1 MRVGVAATP
10 SVALPTLDWL
20 ISSEHELALVI
31 TQPDRP
37 AGRGRNLRE
46 SVVGTWAQSHD
57 ISLVKPESAEFLVD
71 TLADVEIVVTI
82 GYGVI
87 LPTSIISIPKCGFIN
102 LHFSLLPAWRGAA
115 PVPRAILQ
123 GDTVSGVTVFQLDAG
138 VDTGP
143 IYVAREL
150 KIDPMENAGQL
161 LERMAAV
168 GPAVIS
174 AAFDKILHNI
184 APLPQSEVGVSYAA
198 KIHKADAR
206 IDWSCSAGLIDR
218 QVRAFT
224 PSPGAWTTWRGNSL
238 KVTKA
243 HMANSVALL
252 KPGEVLIRDGLL
264 LVGCGSR
271 EAIEV
276 ERLTPTGKKE
286 MTVNDWL
293 HGARVVSGE
302 CLV

>member
-1 MRVGVAATP
+1 VRVGVAATP

-57 ISLVKPESAEFLVD
+57 ISLVKPESVEFLVD
-71 TLADVEIVVTI
+71 KLADVEIVVTI

-87 LPTSIISIPKCGFIN
+87 LPMSIISIPECGFIN
-102 LHFSLLPAWRGAA
+102 LHFSLLPAWRGPA
-115 PVPRAILQ
+115 PVPRAILH

-143 IYVAREL
+143 IYVAHEL
-150 KIDPMENAGQL
+150 KIDPLENAGQL
-161 LERMAAV
+161 LGRMAAV
-168 GPAVIS
+168 GPAAIS
-174 AAFDKILHNI
+174 AALDMILRNI
-184 APLPQSEVGVSYAA
+184 APLSQSEAGISYAA

-206 IDWSCSAGLIDR
+206 IDWNCSAALIDR

-224 PSPGAWTTWRGNSL
+224 PNPGAWTTWRGNSL

-243 HMANSVALL
+243 QISHSAPPL
-252 KPGEVLIRDGLL
+252 KPGEVLVRDGLL

-276 ERLTPTGKKE
+276 KRLTPIGKRE
-286 MTVNDWL
+286 MAVVDWL
-293 HGARVVSGE
+293 NGARVISGE
-302 CLV
+302 SLV